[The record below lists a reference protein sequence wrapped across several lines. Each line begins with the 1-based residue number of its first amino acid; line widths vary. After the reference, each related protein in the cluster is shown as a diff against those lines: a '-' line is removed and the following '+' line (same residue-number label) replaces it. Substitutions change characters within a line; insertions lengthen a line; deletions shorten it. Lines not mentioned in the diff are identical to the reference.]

1 MASSLISQLAVMI
14 KTEMRDSPLFP
25 FDDGKDEFGRPNNRD
40 YGKPHM
46 KTLALNNN
54 PIIVVSPEIQYFHL
68 GNESAERRTPHYH
81 ILEDSKTIR
90 NPNRGSSETRG
101 SQSRVAKK
109 GKRDYSVYLPPS
121 RSDNSLTQEYRQSF
135 KSGRRSYEQTNQRL
149 VNKRYQLSDHRQTTE
164 RKPFRYNIH
173 YAYIERIL
181 ESILPG
187 IASSLDLHLVS
198 PRGLQQ
204 QLLTSVVDASS
215 STIPF
220 DIFTGEILGG

>member
-25 FDDGKDEFGRPNNRD
+25 FDTGKNVLGRPNGRD
-40 YGKPHM
+40 YSKPHM

-54 PIIVVSPEIQYFHL
+54 PIIVVSPEIQYFNL

-81 ILEDSKTIR
+81 ILEDSKTIK
-90 NPNRGSSETRG
+90 NPNQGTAESLG
-101 SQSRVAKK
+101 SQSRIAKK

-121 RSDNSLTQEYRQSF
+121 KSDNSLTQEYRQSF
-135 KSGRRSYEQTNQRL
+135 KSGRRSYWSTQRKN
-149 VNKRYQLSDHRQTTE
+149 VNRRYETRGES
-164 RKPFRYNIH
+164 KPFRYNIH

>member
-90 NPNRGSSETRG
+90 NPNQGSGETRG

-135 KSGRRSYEQTNQRL
+135 KSGRRSYGSAQRRN
-149 VNKRYQLSDHRQTTE
+149 VNRRYETRNE
-164 RKPFRYNIH
+164 RRPFRYNIH

-204 QLLTSVVDASS
+204 QLLTSVVDTSS
-215 STIPF
+215 STMPF
-220 DIFTGEILGG
+220 DIFTGEIIGG